1 MLDWGLL
8 AIGLLMLLAGGE
20 ALVRGASGIA
30 LSARLSPA
38 VVGLTIVAAG
48 TSMPELVVSVQSAL
62 EGSVGIALG
71 NVVGSNIFNI
81 GAILGIAAL
90 YRPLRVVGNTV
101 RMEWPVMMLA
111 SIAALVLARDGA
123 VGRIEGAFFTASM
136 VAFTAYA
143 LWLARQA
150 TPAEEEAYEEVITA
164 SFGTTGARAV
174 FYNLFAL
181 VLGVGLL
188 AAGSTALVR
197 GAVAIAS
204 GLGIS
209 DAIIGL
215 TIVAAGTSTPELV
228 TSLVAAARGRDDIA
242 IANVVGSN
250 IFNLLGILGVTAL
263 VKPLSVPADILSRDI
278 WWMLGLSLL
287 LLPLMRSG
295 LTVTRREGALLFG
308 VFVAYMGVLIAAA
321 TGVW

>member
-111 SIAALVLARDGA
+111 SIAALMFARDG
-123 VGRIEGAFFTASM
+123 RIDRVEGAFFTASM

-143 LWLARQA
+143 LWLARQT

-164 SFGTTGARAV
+164 SFGMRPVRVRSSTTCSCS
-174 FYNLFAL
+174 FW
-181 VLGVGLL
+181 
-188 AAGSTALVR
+188 
-197 GAVAIAS
+197 AS
-204 GLGIS
+204 GS
-209 DAIIGL
+209 
-215 TIVAAGTSTPELV
+215 
-228 TSLVAAARGRDDIA
+228 
-242 IANVVGSN
+242 
-250 IFNLLGILGVTAL
+250 
-263 VKPLSVPADILSRDI
+263 
-278 WWMLGLSLL
+278 
-287 LLPLMRSG
+287 
-295 LTVTRREGALLFG
+295 
-308 VFVAYMGVLIAAA
+308 
-321 TGVW
+321 